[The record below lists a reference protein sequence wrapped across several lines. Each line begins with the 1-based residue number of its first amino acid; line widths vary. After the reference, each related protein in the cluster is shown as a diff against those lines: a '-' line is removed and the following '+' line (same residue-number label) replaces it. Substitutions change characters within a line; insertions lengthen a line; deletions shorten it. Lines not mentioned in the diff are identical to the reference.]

1 VADVYTCVLRARG
14 CAEDKF
20 LGYEKSKRL
29 NALSLAA
36 NFAPRFAGG
45 PTTLA
50 GVPRYTVTAGNLY
63 SRTREK
69 EFSLTAAVAFVSAV
83 EENGQV
89 AAIRREWKFLLLPLC
104 KPASHQRGR
113 IL

>member
-1 VADVYTCVLRARG
+1 MLSVLSRDVRAHVCTR
-14 CAEDKF
+14 KINF
-20 LGYEKSKRL
+20 SLIKNR
-29 NALSLAA
+29 NAVSLAA
-36 NFAPRFAGG
+36 NFASRFAGG

-83 EENGQV
+83 EENGQA

-104 KPASHQRGR
+104 KPAGHQRGR